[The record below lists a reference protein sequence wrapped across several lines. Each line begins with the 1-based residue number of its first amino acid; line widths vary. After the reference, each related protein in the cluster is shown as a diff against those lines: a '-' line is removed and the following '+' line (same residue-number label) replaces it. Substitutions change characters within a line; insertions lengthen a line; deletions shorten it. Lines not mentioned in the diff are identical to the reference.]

1 MAKYKLRA
9 IETFETIVPATQMI
23 FTSLVTGEEVG
34 DRLAV
39 PESRYTTEKGY
50 IYTARN
56 IQDRDKCL
64 KSGKWELVS

>member
-9 IETFETIVPATQMI
+9 IETFETIVPESEIVWNNA
-23 FTSLVTGEEVG
+23 LTGERVG
-34 DRLAV
+34 TPTIM
-39 PESRYTTEKGY
+39 PERRYTTEKGY

-56 IQDRDKCL
+56 IKDRDKCL